1 MPSVLLAP
9 FLATFIWCHQRCSL
23 VLIGRR
29 IYQLTPGGI
38 INWIREYSHYQV
50 DYLSNVI
57 DNKEALAESL

>member
-1 MPSVLLAP
+1 M
-9 FLATFIWCHQRCSL
+9 
-23 VLIGRR
+23 IGRR